1 MAAVERKDNKSDFIF
16 IGNDLLIV
24 SQSSSLF
31 VGVAISFPLF
41 TCDFDL

>member
-31 VGVAISFPLF
+31 VGGSNKLPPF